1 MATLRDI
8 RRRIRSVESTQKIT
22 RAMKL
27 VAAAK
32 LRRAQERI
40 LSARPYAVKMAELL
54 SSLVRRAESEAHP
67 LLVRRPAARKRL
79 VIVTADKGLCG
90 AFNSNILRASLG
102 FLREQGEAS
111 VTLVVVGKK
120 ARDFYRR
127 RPYEIKSEML
137 GFFDRLAYEHAQE
150 LAGGLMQE
158 YLAGEVDEVHL
169 MYNEFRSVAVQRV
182 KREQLLPI
190 EPAGAVG
197 PGEGGGDYIYEPSPE
212 AILAALLP
220 RHTLSTH
227 TVFCLKTPLDMQAQG
242 CLLALLNSLVAN
254 YLVRL
259 HVTTHVT
266 TALMARLPVPR
277 PSRRSSAC
285 RELTALARVLA
296 ATGIDAAPDA
306 YARLN
311 AVVAELYQLS
321 SGQYE
326 HIVSSFPLLSND
338 LRQRCLQT
346 HKQATEARKHG
357 KDF

>member
-40 LSARPYAVKMAELL
+40 VSARPYAVKMAELL
-54 SSLVRRAESEAHP
+54 SSLVRRAEGEAHP

-79 VIVTADKGLCG
+79 VIITADKGLCG
-90 AFNSNILRASLG
+90 AFNSNILRASLA
-102 FLREQGEAS
+102 FLREQGETS

-127 RPYEIKSEML
+127 RQYEIKSEML
-137 GFFDRLAYEHAQE
+137 GFFDRLAYSHAQE

-158 YLAGEVDEVHL
+158 YLSGEVDEVHL

-190 EPAGAVG
+190 ESTDAQEGQAG
-197 PGEGGGDYIYEPSPE
+197 GEGATGDYIYEPSPE

-220 RHTLSTH
+220 RH
-227 TVFCLKTPLDMQAQG
+227 
-242 CLLALLNSLVAN
+242 
-254 YLVRL
+254 
-259 HVTTHVT
+259 VTTQVYR
-266 TALMARLPVPR
+266 ALMESVAGEYGARM
-277 PSRRSSAC
+277 
-285 RELTALARVLA
+285 TAMEA
-296 ATGIDAAPDA
+296 ATKNAKEMISVLSIQ
-306 YARLN
+306 YNKARQERITKELLDI
-311 AVVAELYQLS
+311 VGGAEA
-321 SGQYE
+321 
-326 HIVSSFPLLSND
+326 
-338 LRQRCLQT
+338 LRQ
-346 HKQATEARKHG
+346 AVEA
-357 KDF
+357 

>member
-54 SSLVRRAESEAHP
+54 SSLVRRAEGDAHP

-79 VIVTADKGLCG
+79 VIITADKGLCG
-90 AFNSNILRASLG
+90 AFNSNILRASLA
-102 FLREQGEAS
+102 FLREQGETS

-127 RPYEIKSEML
+127 RPWEVKSEML
-137 GFFDRLAYEHAQE
+137 GFFDRLAYSHAQE
-150 LAGGLMQE
+150 LAGGLMDE
-158 YLAGEVDEVHL
+158 YLGGEVDEVHL

-190 EPAGAVG
+190 EPAATPEEQGDAAA
-197 PGEGGGDYIYEPSPE
+197 GDYLYEPSPE

-220 RHTLSTH
+220 RH
-227 TVFCLKTPLDMQAQG
+227 
-242 CLLALLNSLVAN
+242 
-254 YLVRL
+254 
-259 HVTTHVT
+259 VTTQVYR
-266 TALMARLPVPR
+266 ALMESVAGEYGARM
-277 PSRRSSAC
+277 
-285 RELTALARVLA
+285 TAMEA
-296 ATGIDAAPDA
+296 ATKNAKEMIGVLTIQ
-306 YARLN
+306 YNKARQERITKELLDI
-311 AVVAELYQLS
+311 VGGAEA
-321 SGQYE
+321 
-326 HIVSSFPLLSND
+326 
-338 LRQRCLQT
+338 LRQSV
-346 HKQATEARKHG
+346 EA
-357 KDF
+357 